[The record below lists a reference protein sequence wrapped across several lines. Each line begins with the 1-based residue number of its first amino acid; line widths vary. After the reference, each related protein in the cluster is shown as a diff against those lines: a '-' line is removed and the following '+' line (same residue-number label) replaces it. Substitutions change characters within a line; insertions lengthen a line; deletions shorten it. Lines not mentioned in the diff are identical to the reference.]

1 MDFKYEIIDCEVII
15 TGIKDKTTTN
25 ILIPSEIN
33 GYPVVW
39 IGSGAFYGSTSIKT
53 VSIPNSV
60 IAIYESAFYN
70 CSALKSVTI
79 PKSIKY
85 ISQTAFGFC
94 HSLEYINCIKL
105 NKCAII
111 NNVFLFYNEYLYK
124 IKYQIDYDYICD
136 TNLGLTPVI
145 DNTMYFNI
153 HI

>member
-39 IGSGAFYGSTSIKT
+39 IGSGAFYGSTSIKY

-70 CSALKSVTI
+70 CSALKSVTT
-79 PKSIKY
+79 PKSIKH
-85 ISQTAFGFC
+85 ISNRIC
-94 HSLEYINCIKL
+94 
-105 NKCAII
+105 
-111 NNVFLFYNEYLYK
+111 FLSFVRG
-124 IKYQIDYDYICD
+124 D
-136 TNLGLTPVI
+136 
-145 DNTMYFNI
+145 
-153 HI
+153 